1 MEATTSDRLHNK
13 KDRQKIM
20 FEKLKKWLFPEEFKY
35 TTLVLE
41 QPERKVEVVK
51 KAATKKAPAKKKP
64 ATKKP
69 APAKK
74 PAKKTTKK
82 K

>member
-1 MEATTSDRLHNK
+1 
-13 KDRQKIM
+13 M
-20 FEKLKKWLFPEEFKY
+20 FEKLKRWLFPEEQKY
-35 TTLVLE
+35 TALVLE
-41 QPERKVEVVK
+41 EPERKVEVVK

>member
-1 MEATTSDRLHNK
+1 
-13 KDRQKIM
+13 M
-20 FEKLKKWLFPEEFKY
+20 FNKLKKWLFPEELRY

-41 QPERKVEVVK
+41 EPVRKVEVVK
-51 KAATKKAPAKKKP
+51 KAAKKKAPAKKKP
-64 ATKKP
+64 AAKKP
-69 APAKK
+69 SPAKK